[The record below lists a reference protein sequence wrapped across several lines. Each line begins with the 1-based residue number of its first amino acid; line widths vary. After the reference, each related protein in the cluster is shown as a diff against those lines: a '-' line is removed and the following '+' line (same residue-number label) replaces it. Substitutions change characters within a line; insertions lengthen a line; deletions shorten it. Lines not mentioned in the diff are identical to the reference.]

1 MNTKVCIIR
10 AKLKKDYVYDAI
22 SNYGYHIHTPY
33 KGKGLFFRIVRE
45 IWFRCNFPGKYLWYK
60 KNNGNDV
67 FSHILLFDPLITPD
81 YIEWIHKQFPQCK
94 IIISYENRADK
105 TINPDVIPSYVEKWS
120 YDKDDCHKYGMHWS
134 APAFFSE
141 YKRKQKTNPKIDVLY
156 VGRDKGRAEKL
167 FALEEQLKKEG
178 LKTYFH
184 ICADRQFLRFK
195 RKFYKRVL
203 EYEEYLDLLVDS
215 KAILNIVP
223 EDQTSVTQRELEAVF
238 DGVKCITNNKGIK
251 NFELYD
257 ESIYFVLGEDDLNN
271 VSSFLYSDTKIYNEE
286 VLERYEFRYRLQQVL
301 YD

>member
-1 MNTKVCIIR
+1 
-10 AKLKKDYVYDAI
+10 
-22 SNYGYHIHTPY
+22 
-33 KGKGLFFRIVRE
+33 
-45 IWFRCNFPGKYLWYK
+45 
-60 KNNGNDV
+60 
-67 FSHILLFDPLITPD
+67 
-81 YIEWIHKQFPQCK
+81 
-94 IIISYENRADK
+94 
-105 TINPDVIPSYVEKWS
+105 
-120 YDKDDCHKYGMHWS
+120 MHWS